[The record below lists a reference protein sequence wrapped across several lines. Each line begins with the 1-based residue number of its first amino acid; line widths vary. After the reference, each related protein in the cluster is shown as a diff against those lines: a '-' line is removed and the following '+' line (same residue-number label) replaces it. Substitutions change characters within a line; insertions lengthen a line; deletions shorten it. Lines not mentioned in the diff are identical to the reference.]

1 MKISK
6 SDFRVLCNI
15 ARDLN
20 DVYDKD
26 IDFNEMWEALNDVIE
41 NIEEDKGE

>member
-6 SDFRVLCNI
+6 NDFNVLCNI

-20 DVYDKD
+20 NVYENDN
-26 IDFNEMWEALNDVIE
+26 IDFNEMWEALNDVIN
-41 NIEEDKGE
+41 NIEEEK

>member
-1 MKISK
+1 MNISK
-6 SDFRVLCNI
+6 NDFRVLCNI
-15 ARDLN
+15 AKDLN

-41 NIEEDKGE
+41 NIKENKEK

>member
-1 MKISK
+1 MRISK
-6 SDFRVLCNI
+6 DDFQVLCNI

-26 IDFNEMWEALNDVIE
+26 IDFNEMWEALNDVIN
-41 NIEEDKGE
+41 NIEE